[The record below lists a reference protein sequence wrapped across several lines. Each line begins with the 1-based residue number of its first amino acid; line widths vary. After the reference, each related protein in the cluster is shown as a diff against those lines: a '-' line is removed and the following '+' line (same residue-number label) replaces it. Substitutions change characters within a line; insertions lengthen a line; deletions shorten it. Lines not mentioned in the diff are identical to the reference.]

1 MFVENF
7 HQKTYYKMKYLNYN
21 QQAKLR
27 ELVNQIQDK
36 YRLNYYNIDYSFLAG
51 IYDMAVYN
59 RKVQNTY
66 LKEYSEHDIVKT
78 IKVFSEC
85 SGQVEEYNI
94 RAKKRWTKYQWF
106 VLLYMVDCFASIE
119 QIRKELN

>member
-1 MFVENF
+1 
-7 HQKTYYKMKYLNYN
+7 MKYLNYN

-59 RKVQNTY
+59 HKVQNTY

-78 IKVFSEC
+78 IKVLCEH
-85 SGQVEEYNI
+85 SGQVEEYNV